1 MDINQQGPTSPEEYE
16 TALFAAKFA
25 MTNEEL
31 DKAIDT
37 AARHSGTTCGR
48 LMFDHLQKLLAIQ
61 YARAGVV
68 RVSVEKVDADETA
81 HNVEFSG
88 GAPLHG
94 AASAGTQG

>member
-1 MDINQQGPTSPEEYE
+1 MDINQQGPTSTEEYE

-37 AARHSGTTCGR
+37 AARHSGTSYGHEPCGR
-48 LMFDHLQKLLAIQ
+48 LMLDYLQKLLAIQ

-68 RVSVEKVDADETA
+68 RVSVEKVGAGETA
-81 HNVEFSG
+81 VQAELLPAN
-88 GAPLHG
+88 
-94 AASAGTQG
+94 AGMTC